1 VLAPQSIGQAIGDL
15 DIGTVIEQDRV
26 ERRSTWRSARR
37 RLAATI
43 SATRKE
49 GAIAGNQS

>member
-26 ERRSTWRSARR
+26 CQIGSSACRTSWVSTWS
-37 RLAATI
+37 TGMGPNTG
-43 SATRKE
+43 ST
-49 GAIAGNQS
+49 